1 MELSSEMSTEHSAGA
16 IIFGQFRNEE
26 RKFLLLHYTSGHWD
40 FPKGNIEPGE
50 TEKETVKREV
60 LEETG
65 ICDIRFIK
73 GFLQPI
79 SYTYRRGGM
88 LIHKKVSFYL
98 AETGI
103 KDVKLSHEHVGYL
116 WVGYPLALNKITYKS
131 ARSILVLANKYIL
144 STQT

>member
-1 MELSSEMSTEHSAGA
+1 MELSSKMCTEHSAGA
-16 IIFGQFRNEE
+16 VVFGNFKNEE
-26 RKFLLLHYTSGHWD
+26 RKFLLLHYASGHWD

-65 ICDIRFIK
+65 ICDIRFVR

-79 SYTYRRGGM
+79 FYTYRRDGM

-98 AETGI
+98 VETRI
-103 KDVKLSHEHVGYL
+103 RDVKLSHEHTCYL
-116 WVGYPLALNKITYKS
+116 WMGYHLALNKLTYRS
-131 ARSILVLANKYIL
+131 ARNILALANKYIL
-144 STQT
+144 ATQT